1 VDAAGGNGKGFA
13 DLEDIRPE
21 HISEKEFLCV
31 ILSETKD
38 LSSIQVHATND
49 GGILR
54 FASARVTRAS
64 AQNDNV
70 LGFSPVC
77 YLACRRAK

>member
-38 LSSIQVHATND
+38 LSSIQVQAKNR

-54 FASARVTRAS
+54 F